1 MIGSLA
7 FPTPNTYMC
16 IWTSLYIIH
25 VIINYLL
32 NKKICLTLL
41 NIWYSIHNIMLYEM
55 YIYVTWLRHVS
66 GQTLWTAD
74 RCTPPCSPPP
84 PQHRS
89 AGTRRGRWRRP
100 CRTPAI
106 PCPGWY
112 KIFSAWSIYKDIYN
126 YVCTFG
132 LCLRVRQNQDAQT
145 MPQRSFESTCCWRC
159 KICVNYRLK
168 K

>member
-1 MIGSLA
+1 MDHIH
-7 FPTPNTYMC
+7 TCN
-16 IWTSLYIIH
+16 WTSLYIIH
-25 VIINYLL
+25 IHVIIYY
-32 NKKICLTLL
+32 KKICLTLL
-41 NIWYSIHNIMLYEM
+41 NIWYSIHNIMLNEM
-55 YIYVTWLRHVS
+55 CIYVIWSQHVS

-89 AGTRRGRWRRP
+89 SGTRRGRWRRP

-112 KIFSAWSIYKDIYN
+112 EIFIASGTNKISMVVYL
-126 YVCTFG
+126 CTFG

-145 MPQRSFESTCCWRC
+145 MPPRSFASTCCWRC
-159 KICVNYRLK
+159 KICEL
-168 K
+168 